1 MVATTEPATT
11 NDGIKLLKRKSQTKT
26 FNPGPRQN
34 RRGEA
39 PSTAPALPG
48 NESLALSGSAKP
60 SRALSGRIW
69 LMKPGGEPS
78 RVAGIEEAKRTP
90 AETPERQTLNA
101 ER

>member
-11 NDGIKLLKRKSQTKT
+11 NDGIKSLKRKSQTKT

-48 NESLALSGSAKP
+48 NESLAFGVQRQREAQSSSQWQDMVDEAGGRTVS
-60 SRALSGRIW
+60 SRW
-69 LMKPGGEPS
+69 Y
-78 RVAGIEEAKRTP
+78 
-90 AETPERQTLNA
+90 
-101 ER
+101 